1 MLATQ
6 PEVLSRAKT
15 AMDAKNSIAGEKPA
29 KP

>member
-6 PEVLSRAKT
+6 PEVLSRAKS
-15 AMDAKNSIAGEKPA
+15 AMDSKDSVAGEKPA